1 MTKRR
6 ILAVIRHTLFWSI
19 LCLLTATANT
29 GKNAAAERCGAD
41 QARPAQR
48 IFVDPDGKKGWHEY
62 RRLADVPELELGF
75 GESARTWEGSDGNLL
90 VRTEEPGEDF
100 AAYTDYC
107 FNKAGQLI
115 QITFELRTAWGWGY
129 RQEGPIA
136 KDSLVA
142 QKAEFFSTKTGEP
155 ITKPDQAADVAD
167 ALRPHLYLRKSQ
179 LPFSKLLSP

>member
-6 ILAVIRHTLFWSI
+6 ILAVIRQTLFSSI

-29 GKNAAAERCGAD
+29 ANTGKNAAEERCGAG

-100 AAYTDYC
+100 V
-107 FNKAGQLI
+107 LI
-115 QITFELRTAWGWGY
+115 PTTA
-129 RQEGPIA
+129 
-136 KDSLVA
+136 L
-142 QKAEFFSTKTGEP
+142 TKR
-155 ITKPDQAADVAD
+155 A
-167 ALRPHLYLRKSQ
+167 S
-179 LPFSKLLSP
+179 